1 MMQAVEYLIDQ
12 LLQVHGGGRKTGLI
26 GHLCKCLQHN
36 YTEANSSTAF
46 LVLIFVGTALVAR
59 ESASWVATGTG
70 RRSFSVRDVKEPVLV
85 GIGREEID
93 MCSSIEISRRGSMF
107 SEQSANCA
115 DGRVSSQKGDYHFG
129 IFLQKRF

>member
-85 GIGREEID
+85 GIGGRDRHVFEHRNFETREHVFRAEREL
-93 MCSSIEISRRGSMF
+93 CRWSSII
-107 SEQSANCA
+107 AK
-115 DGRVSSQKGDYHFG
+115 GRLPFRD
-129 IFLQKRF
+129 FLQKRF